1 MARRRNQKNEQL
13 EDEVLVEQLEKK
25 EKSASDFLEDNQKT
39 IIGVLL
45 GLAIL
50 VGGWFAYNNLVRQ
63 PKMTNAAYQLSS
75 AQAQF
80 EKDSFTNALTNPG
93 GGFPGFLDIIDQ
105 YGGTP
110 AGNSAKYY
118 AGVSYLHLG
127 DFDKAINY
135 LESFKPVGEVL
146 PAMKFGAL
154 GDAYSEKQ
162 DFSAALSNYSKA
174 AKATE
179 NEFVAA
185 EYYKK
190 LGMLY
195 EKQEDFSNALDAFK
209 TLKEKYPTSVAGRD
223 AEKLITRVSSRMK

>member
-1 MARRRNQKNEQL
+1 MAKRQNQKNDQL
-13 EDEVLVEQLEKK
+13 EDEVLVEKLEQK
-25 EKSASDFLEDNQKT
+25 EKSTGDFLEDNQKT

-45 GLAIL
+45 ALAVL
-50 VGGWFAYNNLVRQ
+50 VGAWFAYSNLVRQ
-63 PKMTNAAYQLSS
+63 PKMTKAAYQLSQ
-75 AQAQF
+75 AQTQF

-93 GGFPGFLDIIDQ
+93 GGFPGFLEIIDQ

-127 DFDKAINY
+127 DFDKAIDY
-135 LESFKPVGEVL
+135 LESFKAAGSVL

-154 GDAYSEKQ
+154 ADAYSEKQ
-162 DFSAALSNYSKA
+162 DYSAALSNYSKA
-174 AKATE
+174 AKATD

-195 EKQEDFSNALDAFK
+195 EKQEDFSNALEAFK

-223 AEKLITRVSSRMK
+223 AEKLISRVSSRMN